1 MFDINIA
8 VQKQTALQYD
18 KIHGIS
24 DKDVPYQ
31 EPVCHVSESDIDK
44 QAEQEGIYIKRRF
57 SSHTQNFGICLKRIY
72 KQGDETF
79 PNGEKHRAIN
89 RS

>member
-8 VQKQTALQYD
+8 IQKQISLQYD

-31 EPVCHVSESDIDK
+31 EQICHVSELDIDT
-44 QAEQEGIYIKRRF
+44 QAEREGIYIKRRF